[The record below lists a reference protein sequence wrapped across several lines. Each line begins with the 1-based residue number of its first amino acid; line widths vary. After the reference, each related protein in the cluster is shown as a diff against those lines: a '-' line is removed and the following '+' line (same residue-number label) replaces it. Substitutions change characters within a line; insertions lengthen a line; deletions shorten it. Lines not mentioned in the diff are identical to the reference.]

1 MLHTAKEQMR
11 VARMLMTAVLVVG
24 SLLSFVLDW
33 SGNHLLNPL
42 WHAHARF
49 HGALLLF
56 FLAGVS
62 LTGVWLMW
70 RRSLEPAVAIWVA
83 GLVSIAYWTP
93 LFYVPFALPSA
104 SWWAGTPGSELRL
117 GGTIVYPNLVVAGLF
132 LGITG
137 VAMWLSRR
145 TDPLEA

>member
-1 MLHTAKEQMR
+1 
-11 VARMLMTAVLVVG
+11 V
-24 SLLSFVLDW
+24 LSFVLDW

-104 SWWAGTPGSELRL
+104 SWWAGMPGAELRL
-117 GGTIVYPNLVVAGLF
+117 RGTIVYPNLVVAGLF

-137 VAMWLSRR
+137 VAMWLSRG
-145 TDPLEA
+145 TKPVEA